1 MSGRAASR
9 ECRNAGNR
17 PASWNGRTGLGERG
31 LLVATAGAPRWHPK
45 SVGCTPRKDRD
56 LSAIAAGPLAITSMG
71 ENVRTSEISD

>member
-1 MSGRAASR
+1 MAAQ
-9 ECRNAGNR
+9 R
-17 PASWNGRTGLGERG
+17 PVSAATRVIGPHRGMAAPAWASAAW
-31 LLVATAGAPRWHPK
+31 LVATAGAPRWHPK